1 MPRKNKD
8 VASNLKGFLADTY
21 VLRAKTQGCHWNAR
35 GSNFFGV
42 HTLTEQ
48 QYEELFKAVDEIAER
63 VRALGEEA
71 PVSLADMLGLAS
83 LDEAK
88 EVHATEQAVR
98 LLAEDNRTMAARAKD
113 LALDADEAD
122 DLATHD
128 MLVKRIEVHDKAAW
142 LLASHLG

>member
-1 MPRKNKD
+1 MPRKNED

-21 VLRAKTQGCHWNAR
+21 VLLAKTQGCHWNAR
-35 GSNFFGV
+35 GSNFFGL

-88 EVHATEQAVR
+88 EVHETTQAVR
-98 LLAEDNRTMAARAKD
+98 MLAEDNRAMSARAKE

-142 LLASHLG
+142 LLASHLA

>member
-1 MPRKNKD
+1 MTLKNED

-21 VLRAKTQGCHWNAR
+21 VLLAKTQGCHWNAR

-83 LDEAK
+83 LEEAK
-88 EVHATEQAVR
+88 EVHATEQAIR
-98 LLAEDNRTMAARAKD
+98 MLADDNRAMAARAKE

-142 LLASHLG
+142 LLSSHLG

>member
-1 MPRKNKD
+1 M
-8 VASNLKGFLADTY
+8 ASNLKGFLADTY
-21 VLRAKTQGCHWNAR
+21 VLLAKTQGCHWNAR

>member
-21 VLRAKTQGCHWNAR
+21 VLLAKTQGCHWNAR

>member
-1 MPRKNKD
+1 MPRKNTD
-8 VASNLKGFLADTY
+8 VAGSLKGFLADTY
-21 VLRAKTQGCHWNAR
+21 LLLAKTQGCHWNAR

-48 QYEELFKAVDEIAER
+48 QYTELFKAVDELAER

-71 PVSLADMLGLAS
+71 PVSLADMLGLAT
-83 LDEAK
+83 LEEAK
-88 EVHATEQAVR
+88 EVHRTEQAVR
-98 LLAEDNRTMAARAKD
+98 ILAGDNRAMAARAKE

-142 LLASHLG
+142 LLESHLA